1 MGQSGPLWSKTCP
14 EDLSVAPFC
23 HRGPS
28 QKRTS
33 PTSVKKATMVREEG
47 QGATEEGDVSS
58 SELHSPVSLILHNL
72 HPPMHCFALHS
83 LLTLKPHLLNNAA
96 AHCPLCLVTRLHCR
110 KQSDNAW
117 LDVPDK
123 TTLSFL
129 SHFPPKFAFSP
140 RSVPTKILCR
150 MIYQFRLFRVNYCV
164 HLHSNYW
171 DACILFG

>member
-1 MGQSGPLWSKTCP
+1 MPRGPFCSTKKKL
-14 EDLSVAPFC
+14 C

-33 PTSVKKATMVREEG
+33 PSSVKKTTMVREEG

>member
-1 MGQSGPLWSKTCP
+1 
-14 EDLSVAPFC
+14 
-23 HRGPS
+23 
-28 QKRTS
+28 
-33 PTSVKKATMVREEG
+33 MVREEG

-123 TTLSFL
+123 TTLSTKVCL
-129 SHFPPKFAFSP
+129 L
-140 RSVPTKILCR
+140 PTQC
-150 MIYQFRLFRVNYCV
+150 
-164 HLHSNYW
+164 SNKDFVRNDNTNLDY
-171 DACILFG
+171 LE